1 MANLDLYKLSIGG
14 KIYEIPAASTS
25 KAGLLSAEDYAKLAN
40 VAAGAQANVIE
51 GIKVNGALLTLVEK
65 IADILIAEGSANG
78 TISVNGVDVAVKGL
92 AALAYKSEVS
102 MDDLAAALK
111 EVINSKAAQTEL
123 NTLSGRVDTLEGEGE
138 GSVKKA
144 IDDAINKFATDITDN
159 GVVDSF
165 KELVDWVAAHGS
177 EASEMTAGISANKTA
192 IEALQALV
200 GALPEGTSAKTIV
213 EYIDSKF
220 ANVDFSNYYT
230 KQEVQDGFVA
240 KETGKGLSTND
251 YSTEDKNKLA
261 GIEAGATKNGV
272 SYDAASGTLT
282 LTGFAEV
289 VA

>member
-40 VAAGAQANVIE
+40 VAAGAQVNVIE
-51 GIKVNGALLTLVEK
+51 GVKVNGALLTLVDK

-111 EVINSKAAQTEL
+111 ETINSKAAQADL
-123 NTLSGRVDTLEGEGE
+123 NTVSGKVDVLNGTGE
-138 GSVKKA
+138 GSVQKM
-144 IDDAINKFATDITDN
+144 INDAINEFATNIGEE

-165 KELVDWVAAHGS
+165 KDLVDWVATHGS
-177 EASEMTAGISANKTA
+177 EAGEMVADINANKTA

-213 EYIDSKF
+213 EYIDTKF

-230 KQEVQDGFVA
+230 KSEVESSFVA
-240 KETGKGLSTND
+240 KEAGKGLSTND
-251 YSTEDKNKLA
+251 FTNDYKSKLD
-261 GIEAGATKNGV
+261 GIEAGATKNTV
-272 SYDAASGTLT
+272 SYDAESGTLT

-289 VA
+289 TA

>member
-159 GVVDSF
+159 GTVDSF
-165 KELVDWVAAHGS
+165 KELVDWVAEHGT
-177 EASEMTAGISANKTA
+177 EAGEMAKGIADNKTA
-192 IEALQALV
+192 IEALAALV
-200 GALPEGTSAKTIV
+200 GALPEDTSAKTIV
-213 EYIDSKF
+213 EYIDTKF
-220 ANVDFSNYYT
+220 ANVDFSNYFT
-230 KQEVQDGFVA
+230 KQEVTDGFVA

>member
-78 TISVNGVDVAVKGL
+78 TISVNGVDIAVKGL

-165 KELVDWVAAHGS
+165 KELVDWVAAHGT
-177 EASEMTAGISANKTA
+177 EAGEMTKDIEDNKTA
-192 IEALQALV
+192 IEALAALV
-200 GALPEGTSAKTIV
+200 GSLPEGTSAKTIV
-213 EYIDSKF
+213 EYIDTKF
-220 ANVDFSNYYT
+220 ANVNFSNYYT